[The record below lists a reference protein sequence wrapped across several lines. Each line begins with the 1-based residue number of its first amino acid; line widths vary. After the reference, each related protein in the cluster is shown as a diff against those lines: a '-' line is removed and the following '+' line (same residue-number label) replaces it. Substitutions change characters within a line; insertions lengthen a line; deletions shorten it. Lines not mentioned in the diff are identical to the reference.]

1 MGSTW
6 QRVGG
11 DGWDDG
17 NRLMVLHVL
26 LEILHVRGNIQSTLC
41 FKHILYY
48 NMNYGCVRVSCWNQ
62 LARECCGAICMCQE
76 RNGSTAGKML
86 SPP

>member
-1 MGSTW
+1 MERWKQTHGLACTVRDLTCTW
-6 QRVGG
+6 K
-11 DGWDDG
+11 
-17 NRLMVLHVL
+17 
-26 LEILHVRGNIQSTLC
+26 QSTLC

-62 LARECCGAICMCQE
+62 LAWECCGAICMCQV

>member
-1 MGSTW
+1 MERWKQTHGLACAVRDLTCTW
-6 QRVGG
+6 K
-11 DGWDDG
+11 
-17 NRLMVLHVL
+17 
-26 LEILHVRGNIQSTLC
+26 QSTLC

-62 LARECCGAICMCQE
+62 LAWECRGAICMCQV